1 LNAVQR
7 VGNKAHEKVPS
18 SPASLSTGCV
28 SRKLE
33 NRQISVIRAGMSG
46 KHIQIAGAGI
56 AGLATAIAIARRGHG
71 VTVVERTERFSPVG
85 AGVQLGPNAVR
96 ALVKIGAWGAV
107 EPFTYKPPE
116 INIRD
121 GRNGKLLKRVTLA
134 RNFEARFGMPYRVVH
149 RAGLHEAL
157 LEVSRTHGAIDFEMG
172 RAFDP
177 STSQPFIAADG
188 VNSQTRRTLFPGSE
202 AIPLAQTIL
211 RALGPLPSV
220 NGINL
225 AAVNLWLCPGGHV
238 VHYPVGDNAL
248 NIVVV
253 ADGTTEGNWNA
264 PPFHQWT
271 EQLLALLSCFPE
283 YTTWPALYVP
293 PLPSWRKD
301 NALLIGD
308 AAHGTVPYLAQG
320 AAMALEDA
328 AALAEH
334 GPDVDLHHLRAKR
347 CARIDR
353 DARGLARIYH
363 ASGPLRLARNLAL
376 STMSED
382 RFIARLGWIYDGR

>member
-1 LNAVQR
+1 
-7 VGNKAHEKVPS
+7 
-18 SPASLSTGCV
+18 
-28 SRKLE
+28 
-33 NRQISVIRAGMSG
+33 MSE

-56 AGLATAIAIARRGHG
+56 AGLAAAIALAQRGHG
-71 VTVVERTERFSPVG
+71 VTVIERTQRFSPIG

-96 ALVKIGAWGAV
+96 ALVRIGAWDAV
-107 EPFTYKPPE
+107 EPFTYQPPE
-116 INIRD
+116 IIIRD
-121 GRNGKLLKRVTLA
+121 GRNGKILKRVTLA
-134 RNFEARFGMPYRVVH
+134 NNFEARFGMPYRVVH

-157 LEVSRTHGAIDFEMG
+157 LSVARSHGAIDFEMG
-172 RAFDP
+172 REFEASP
-177 STSQPFIAADG
+177 SHPFIAADG
-188 VNSQTRRTLFPGSE
+188 VNSQTRCNLFPGSE
-202 AIPLAQTIL
+202 AIPIAQTIL
-211 RALGPLPSV
+211 RALGPLPSAS
-220 NGINL
+220 GINL

-238 VHYPVGDNAL
+238 VHYPVGDNML
-248 NIVVV
+248 NLVVV
-253 ADGTTEGNWNA
+253 ADGKAEAKWNA
-264 PPFHQWT
+264 RPFHQWT
-271 EQLLALLSCFPE
+271 EQLRALLSCFSD

-293 PLPSWRKD
+293 PLASWRKD
-301 NALLIGD
+301 NAMLIGD

-334 GPDVDLHHLRAKR
+334 GPDVDLYHLRAKR

-382 RFIARLGWIYDGR
+382 RFIARLGWIYEGR

>member
-1 LNAVQR
+1 
-7 VGNKAHEKVPS
+7 
-18 SPASLSTGCV
+18 
-28 SRKLE
+28 
-33 NRQISVIRAGMSG
+33 MSG

-56 AGLATAIAIARRGHG
+56 AGLAAAIALAQRGLG
-71 VTVVERTERFSPVG
+71 VTVIERAERFSPVG

-96 ALVKIGAWGAV
+96 ALVKIGAWDAV
-107 EPFTYKPPE
+107 EPFTYQPPE

-149 RAGLHEAL
+149 RARLHEAL
-157 LEVSRTHGAIDFEMG
+157 LEVSRVHGAIDFEMG
-172 RAFDP
+172 REFHA

-188 VNSQTRRTLFPGSE
+188 VNSRTRRSLFPGSD

-211 RALGPLPSV
+211 RALGPLPSSS
-220 NGINL
+220 GINL

-248 NIVVV
+248 NLVVV
-253 ADGTTEGNWNA
+253 ADGAAEAKWNA
-264 PPFHQWT
+264 KPFHQWT
-271 EQLLALLSCFPE
+271 EQLLVLLSCFPE
-283 YTTWPALYVP
+283 YTTWPALYVS
-293 PLPSWRKD
+293 PLPTWRKD

-363 ASGPLRLARNLAL
+363 ASAPLRLARNLAL
-376 STMSED
+376 SAMSEE
-382 RFIARLGWIYDGR
+382 RFIARLGWIYEGR